1 MRINDA
7 GTVEDAVSMAER
19 FYRHHGPKWH
29 WNKQATRHFL
39 SGVAETGFLAVTD
52 GGFIAGLITPHPIS
66 PEWLIAS
73 ELLWWAEDNSGLALM
88 RAFRRWAK
96 ASGANEIVY
105 SAPAHA
111 VRARQVMARFGKPSE
126 IYYSEAV

>member
-1 MRINDA
+1 
-7 GTVEDAVSMAER
+7 MAER
-19 FYRHHGPKWH
+19 FYRHHAPKWQ
-29 WNKQATRHFL
+29 WNKQATHDLL
-39 SGVAETGFLAVTD
+39 SGLADTGFLAVTD
-52 GGFIAGLITPHPIS
+52 GGFIAGLINPHPIS

-96 ASGANEIVY
+96 ESGANEIVY
-105 SAPAHA
+105 SAPADA

-126 IYYSEAV
+126 IYYSEAVTCV